1 MATAKQKTAQAKF
14 KAKIA
19 QAKKIKKANPKMKWP
34 SCIKKAWKK

>member
-19 QAKKIKKANPKMKWP
+19 NAKKIHKANPKKKWAT
-34 SCIKKAWKK
+34 CVKEAFKK